1 MVNKF
6 NQATSTDQRAV
17 ERATQPPLQRAEVI
31 KCFDHPDE
39 NGYHQVTVQL
49 YVDGSEE
56 RALVLAPKQGE
67 VALPERGEDVLVARD
82 GAGDAIVVGS
92 FYPRVDE
99 QGRSIPDSV
108 PAHECGERIL
118 GNGSDGQVRID
129 DAGNVYLDSAP
140 GASVFINGRN
150 VSADTIAIQE
160 DGTQVS
166 SGRNTLT
173 VQEDGTTVLS
183 GSGNA
188 LVQNN
193 GANVA

>member
-6 NQATSTDQRAV
+6 NQATRTDERSVQ
-17 ERATQPPLQRAEVI
+17 RATQPPLQRAQVL

-39 NGYHQVTVQL
+39 DGYHQVTIQL

-56 RALVLAPKQGE
+56 RAVVLAPKQGD

-82 GAGDAIVVGS
+82 GAGKPIVVGS
-92 FYPRVDE
+92 FYPQTDE
-99 QGRSIPDSV
+99 EGRAIPDSV

-129 DAGNVYLDSAP
+129 DDGNVYLDSAP

-160 DGTQVS
+160 DGSQVS

-183 GSGNA
+183 GSGNVI
-188 LVQNN
+188 VQND